1 MSVDAKVGSYL
12 PEWRSGRN
20 YKKNYSIK
28 ASLGGGVLRDLSH
41 EIDYL
46 IWMFGDIKKIVAMGG
61 HYSSLS
67 GDSEDI
73 FKLMFKM
80 DKCENVSLSLD
91 YLNRLHQR
99 ELTVITA
106 EKSYHLDLRKN
117 IFSSSDSNDYI
128 LKNFNNKETYYDQH
142 LDIIQ
147 NEGRKTCKLHEGLKV
162 LKVISAA
169 EKSNEKKIWIKV

>member
-1 MSVDAKVGSYL
+1 MEKWEKL
-12 PEWRSGRN
+12 Q
-20 YKKNYSIK
+20 KNYSIK

-67 GDSEDI
+67 GDIEDI

-99 ELTVITA
+99 ELTVITE
-106 EKSYHLDLRKN
+106 EKSYHLDL
-117 IFSSSDSNDYI
+117 
-128 LKNFNNKETYYDQH
+128 
-142 LDIIQ
+142 
-147 NEGRKTCKLHEGLKV
+147 
-162 LKVISAA
+162 
-169 EKSNEKKIWIKV
+169 KKIFFF